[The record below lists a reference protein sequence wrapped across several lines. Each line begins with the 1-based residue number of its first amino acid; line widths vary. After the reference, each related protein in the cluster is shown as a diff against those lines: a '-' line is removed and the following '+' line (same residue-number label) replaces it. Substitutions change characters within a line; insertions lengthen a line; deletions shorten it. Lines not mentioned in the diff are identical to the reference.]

1 MDILVIGGG
10 PGGYVAAIAAAKR
23 GAKVTLV
30 EKDMLG
36 GTCLNRGCIP
46 TKAILHSA
54 KLFHEAKSFAELG
67 IVTSEP
73 QVDYAAVVRRKEGIV
88 KQLRGGVEFLL
99 GKAGVQV
106 IKGGARFLSRD
117 KVAVK
122 TAEGEIGLEAKNV
135 IIATGSAPCDLPFLQ
150 ADGKNIIHSDHALAL
165 CELPKSMVVIGGGV
179 IGCEFA
185 QAFARLGVTVT
196 ILEALGSL
204 VATMDGDLSALMARV
219 LKKDGVD
226 IHLSCRVQGA
236 QDTGA
241 GVCVTYT
248 ESDGTQKSVTAG
260 KVLVATGRRAVAD
273 GLDAHEAGVA
283 MDERGNIPVDGG
295 CRTNVSGI
303 YAIGDVTGGIQLAH
317 VASHQA
323 EIAVENIFGGE
334 EELDER
340 IIPYC
345 IYTSPEMASMGYTEQ
360 KASAAG
366 YAVKTGMFA
375 ASANGRS
382 MIEGMR
388 DGFSKAVL
396 DAGDGTVLGIHL
408 AGPNVTEMVSPFAGV
423 IKFEA
428 TGEDVAQMVFAHPT
442 VSEFIR
448 ESILDADKKAIHK
461 V

>member
-1 MDILVIGGG
+1 MEILVIGGG

-23 GAKVTLV
+23 GAAVTLV

-54 KLFHEAKSFAELG
+54 NLFHEAKDFAEMG
-67 IVTSEP
+67 IVASAP
-73 QVDYAAVVRRKEGIV
+73 HVDYTAVARRKDGIV

-99 GKAGVQV
+99 GKAGVDV
-106 IKGGARFLSRD
+106 IKGTARFLSRD
-117 KVAVK
+117 KVAVA
-122 TAEGEIGLEAKNV
+122 TADGEVEIAAQNV
-135 IIATGSAPCDLPFLQ
+135 IIATGSTPCDLPFLQ
-150 ADGKNIIHSDHALAL
+150 ADGKNIINSDHALAL
-165 CELPKSMVVIGGGV
+165 QALPKSMVVIGGGV

-185 QAFARLGVTVT
+185 QAFVRLGVTVT
-196 ILEALGSL
+196 ILEALDDL
-204 VATMDGDLSALMARV
+204 VATMDKDLSALMKRV

-241 GVCVTYT
+241 GVCVTYS
-248 ESDGTQKSVTAG
+248 EADGAQKSVTAD
-260 KVLVATGRRAVAD
+260 KVLIATGRRAVAD
-273 GLDAHEAGVA
+273 GLDAAAAGVV
-283 MDERGNIPVDGG
+283 MGERGNVPVDGG
-295 CRTNVSGI
+295 CRTNVDGV

-334 EELDER
+334 EEMDER
-340 IIPYC
+340 IVPYC
-345 IYTSPEMASMGYTEQ
+345 IYTSPEMAAMGYTEQ
-360 KASAAG
+360 KATEAG

-388 DGFSKAVL
+388 DGLSKAVL
-396 DAGDGTVLGIHL
+396 DVGDGTVLGIHL
-408 AGPNVTEMVSPFAGV
+408 AGPNVTEMISPFAGV

-428 TGEDVAQMVFAHPT
+428 TGEDVAHMIFAHPT
-442 VSEFIR
+442 VSEFIH